1 MNTLN
6 TILKKITPVKI
17 DLASEK
23 VDLNV
28 KIKLDTIL
36 DEMFKLMNEISIDVS
51 NASQTIEKFNVAYKE
66 IQKFKQTSD
75 AIKKTLRK
83 NGTKLVLKVKES
95 YQIQKEVKS
104 VADELGIE
112 PNKIT
117 NYREVKVRTKSF
129 DEYAQSAFGWETE
142 LKNNIDKKI

>member
-1 MNTLN
+1 MDSKTKE
-6 TILKKITPVKI
+6 ILQKFSSQRI
-17 DLASEK
+17 
-23 VDLNV
+23 DLNV

-36 DEMFKLMNEISIDVS
+36 DEMFKLMNEVSIDVS

-83 NGTKLVLKVKES
+83 NGTKLITKVKES